1 MSPKSRG
8 RPPGRGR
15 SRRPASGRRPAGKPQ
30 RTGSI
35 SGWVAEE
42 DTDCWFDE
50 PLPGDRRSWAVPPGH
65 GSYRGLDLERLDP
78 HDEDERTFL
87 LEAQHLDMAEALE
100 RHEEMT
106 GGDGEPFNPQLHVTL
121 HQVVANQILA
131 DDPPETWQTV
141 QRLAGLGYDWHN
153 VMHLI
158 MGPVTEA
165 VWNALAEKR
174 SFDRADYLRQLAEL
188 PGDWPP
194 PEELGRRLST
204 SGRSACCSGGF
215 GGDLTVTVQ
224 RRCVGGG
231 PAGIPA
237 FGVAYAAGPVIRDA
251 VAEHLLDRV
260 VDGLVPG
267 SEHRQQIP
275 AWRLG
280 RHLAFGLP
288 RSPSQPLSDP
298 DAVGHEERLA

>member
-1 MSPKSRG
+1 M
-8 RPPGRGR
+8 
-15 SRRPASGRRPAGKPQ
+15 
-30 RTGSI
+30 
-35 SGWVAEE
+35 AEE

-65 GSYRGLDLERLDP
+65 GSYQDLDLERLDP
-78 HDEDERTFL
+78 DNEDERTFL

-106 GGDGEPFNPQLHVTL
+106 GADGEPFNPRLHVTL

-165 VWNALAEKR
+165 VWNTLAEKR
-174 SFDRADYLRQLAEL
+174 PFDRADYLRRLAEL

-194 PEELGRRLST
+194 PEELG
-204 SGRSACCSGGF
+204 
-215 GGDLTVTVQ
+215 
-224 RRCVGGG
+224 
-231 PAGIPA
+231 
-237 FGVAYAAGPVIRDA
+237 
-251 VAEHLLDRV
+251 H
-260 VDGLVPG
+260 PG
-267 SEHRQQIP
+267 S
-275 AWRLG
+275 
-280 RHLAFGLP
+280 
-288 RSPSQPLSDP
+288 
-298 DAVGHEERLA
+298 